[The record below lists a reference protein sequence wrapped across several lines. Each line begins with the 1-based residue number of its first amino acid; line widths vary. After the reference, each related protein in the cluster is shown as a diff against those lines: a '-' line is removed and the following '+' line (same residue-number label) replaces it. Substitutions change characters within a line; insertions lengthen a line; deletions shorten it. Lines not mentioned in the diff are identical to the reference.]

1 MAEIQKALC
10 VTLFYERKEDW
21 QVKIVQD
28 EAESLLESLDFHA
41 VYSMSF
47 NIRAVDSATLFSS
60 GQVEQISQSALY
72 FNADFVYI
80 DSALSARH
88 QRNLEMRTG
97 FPVLDRNELI
107 IEIFASRAS
116 SREARLQVQLARL
129 QFLLPRL
136 RQSGVI
142 YAQQRGGVRGAKGEG
157 EKQTELSRRRIL
169 EEISK
174 LRKAIEAVRRQ
185 RDTQRKKR
193 LSSDTV
199 SFALVGYT
207 NCGKSTILGKLTGSR
222 TSEEDKL
229 FATLDPLERV
239 LRLKSGM
246 KVILSDTVG
255 FVSNLPHFLI
265 DAFSSTLEEARL
277 ADALIIVLDASAE
290 DLGGKWETTVTVL
303 NELRAMDKP
312 VILAVN
318 KTDLGIREDFALA
331 TVLAEHPDAV
341 MLSARTGDGLD
352 ELRNRIE
359 ETASALMGTQ
369 TVTFDVSDS
378 AEIEECYRSGRL
390 VSADYSEKTVTLVMR
405 KK

>member
-1 MAEIQKALC
+1 
-10 VTLFYERKEDW
+10 
-21 QVKIVQD
+21 
-28 EAESLLESLDFHA
+28 
-41 VYSMSF
+41 
-47 NIRAVDSATLFSS
+47 
-60 GQVEQISQSALY
+60 
-72 FNADFVYI
+72 
-80 DSALSARH
+80 
-88 QRNLEMRTG
+88 
-97 FPVLDRNELI
+97 
-107 IEIFASRAS
+107 
-116 SREARLQVQLARL
+116 
-129 QFLLPRL
+129 
-136 RQSGVI
+136 
-142 YAQQRGGVRGAKGEG
+142 
-157 EKQTELSRRRIL
+157 
-169 EEISK
+169 
-174 LRKAIEAVRRQ
+174 
-185 RDTQRKKR
+185 
-193 LSSDTV
+193 
-199 SFALVGYT
+199 
-207 NCGKSTILGKLTGSR
+207 
-222 TSEEDKL
+222 
-229 FATLDPLERV
+229 
-239 LRLKSGM
+239 M

-369 TVTFDVSDS
+369 TVTLDVSDS

>member
-97 FPVLDRNELI
+97 FPVLDRNELM
-107 IEIFASRAS
+107 
-116 SREARLQVQLARL
+116 LQVQLARL

-277 ADALIIVLDASAE
+277 ADALIIVLEASAE

-331 TVLAEHPDAV
+331 SVLAEHPDAV
-341 MLSARTGDGLD
+341 MLSARTGEGLD

-369 TVTFDVSDS
+369 TVTLDVSDS

-390 VSADYSEKTVTLVMR
+390 VSADYNEKTVTLVMR